1 MATGEQNNIT
11 ETERLRRE
19 KISKTLKGFKRPPFS
34 TEHIEKLRKSSTGRK
49 HKEESKKKVS
59 DSLIGN
65 KRALGSKHT
74 EEWKA
79 EARKRKPSL
88 GKPNNN
94 WIGSKNPNWKGGI
107 TPINLQ
113 IRHSLESK
121 IWRRAVFERDNYT
134 CIWCG
139 KRGVYIEADHIKP
152 FCDYPELRFAI
163 DNGRTLCKDCHK
175 TTDTYAGKSKKR

>member
-1 MATGEQNNIT
+1 MN

-19 KISKTLKGFKRPPFS
+19 KISKALKGKKKPPFS
-34 TEHIEKLRKSSTGRK
+34 AEHIEKIRKNSTGRK
-49 HKEESKKKVS
+49 MSENNKKLLSERMK
-59 DSLIGN
+59 GN
-65 KRALGSKHT
+65 KYKVGIKHT
-74 EEWKA
+74 EEWKEKA
-79 EARKRKPSL
+79 KVRKPANL
-88 GKPNNN
+88 GKPNKL
-94 WIGSKNPNWKGGI
+94 WIGDKNPNWKGGI

-134 CIWCG
+134 CVWCLR
-139 KRGVYIEADHIKP
+139 RGVYIEADHIKP

-175 TTDTYAGKSKKR
+175 KTNTYAGKSKKR